1 MPTIEVAEGS
11 DGVAHTI
18 TIYQKGTTTGENISS
33 YTTAYLI
40 VTSPDFKTVHMT
52 KTITITTAASGIL
65 TYTTA
70 TADTLPTIPLGERD
84 LRLKAQVKVTGTNL
98 KDITEI
104 FDFIIIN
111 DISS

>member
-1 MPTIEVAEGS
+1 MTTIEVAEAS

-18 TIYQKGTTTGENISS
+18 TIYQKGTTTGENLSS
-33 YTTAYLI
+33 YNAASLI

-52 KTITITTAASGIL
+52 KTITLTTAA
-65 TYTTA
+65 
-70 TADTLPTIPLGERD
+70 ADTLPTIPLGERD

-104 FDFIIIN
+104 FDFIIIKSN
-111 DISS
+111 ISVI

>member
-11 DGVAHTI
+11 DGVAHVI
-18 TIYQKGTTTGENISS
+18 TIYQKGTTTGENLTS
-33 YTTAYLI
+33 YTAAVMN
-40 VTSPDFKTVHMT
+40 VTSPDFKTVHD
-52 KTITITTAASGIL
+52 TISLTITTAASGIL

-70 TADTLPTIPLGERD
+70 AADTLPAIPLGERD

>member
-18 TIYQKGTTTGENISS
+18 TIYQKGTTTGENLSS
-33 YTTAYLI
+33 YNAAVMN
-40 VTSPDFKTVHMT
+40 VTSPDFKTVHD
-52 KTITITTAASGIL
+52 TISLTITTAASGIL

-70 TADTLPTIPLGERD
+70 AADTLPAIPLERD